1 MNHSVPYMSKSARAE
16 TDLKCNEFTVVFPS
30 RDRGKHT
37 SVRER
42 STAKMCQKIKAI
54 KELEFAL

>member
-1 MNHSVPYMSKSARAE
+1 MSKSARAE
-16 TDLKCNEFTVVFPS
+16 TDLKCNELTVVFPS